1 MFVNISTGD
10 VYCTDID
17 RKMDSRRHG
26 SSAVLADLEKMEK
39 ILIDEFNPFSIFSGK
54 GLVGNKRTINRASR
68 P

>member
-17 RKMDSRRHG
+17 RKMDSRRHD
-26 SSAVLADLEKMEK
+26 SSAALKWEK

-54 GLVGNKRTINRASR
+54 GLVGNKRTINPAS
-68 P
+68 PP